1 MIDTAKM
8 LSMQQSLSTKL
19 DALNRELDAY
29 RKAYETQKARIE
41 DEKAALIRA
50 YIDGLAEE
58 EKHDQVR

>member
-1 MIDTAKM
+1 MIDTTKM

-58 EKHDQVR
+58 EKHDQV

>member
-58 EKHDQVR
+58 EKT

>member
-1 MIDTAKM
+1 MIDTTKM

-58 EKHDQVR
+58 DTHG

>member
-1 MIDTAKM
+1 MIDTTKM

-58 EKHDQVR
+58 EKHDQG